1 MAEYE
6 TEEEQVEALKN
17 WWKENGTAVLAGAFL
32 GVAAL
37 GGWRFWEHHQET
49 QATEASDLFA
59 TVQESLTN
67 GDEQALHSQAE
78 VLQTKYDS
86 TPYAALAT
94 LHLAKSQVEK
104 GEIAT
109 AIESLR
115 WVIENSKQDTVQSI
129 ARIRLARTFI
139 ADNKLE
145 EASAA
150 INHAIPEAYASLVN
164 EVRGDIFVAKG
175 EMDQAKQA
183 YDQALESS
191 AASGVEYLQMKRNN
205 LGS

>member
-1 MAEYE
+1 MAEYD
-6 TEEEQVEALKN
+6 TEEEQVEALKK
-17 WWKENGTAVLAGAFL
+17 WWKENGTAVIAGAAL

-49 QATEASDLFA
+49 QAMEGSDLFNS
-59 TVQESLTN
+59 VQESLNNDNT
-67 GDEQALHSQAE
+67 DEL
-78 VLQTKYDS
+78 LTQTETIQSKYKS

-94 LHLAKSQVEK
+94 LHLAKSQAQK
-104 GEIAT
+104 SDLTA

-129 ARIRLARTFI
+129 ARIRLARVLL
-139 ADNKLE
+139 ADNKID

-150 INHAIPEAYASLVN
+150 INHAIPQAYASLVN

-175 EMDQAKQA
+175 ETEQAKQA

-191 AASGVEYLQMKRNN
+191 AASGIEYLKMKRNN